1 MKMKKLVALCKR
13 TGIFRLFDKIG
24 EGGELLGQWMGDGY
38 AAYPL
43 NGIPVLDEETL
54 CAVFDITEKQ
64 REKFSIRR
72 VEMPETVN
80 FDDTDPAERLITEDD
95 VSIIY
100 SGIEVKPLKTRSGII
115 FIQSKYLSPLE
126 DVLEVTQL
134 FERQTPDGLS
144 YIVAKTGLLIAA
156 VIFPYS
162 VVDDRFVDRLEE
174 ITEACR
180 RALNTQQNIRPAEQD
195 TDQTQIF

>member
-72 VEMPETVN
+72 VEMP
-80 FDDTDPAERLITEDD
+80 
-95 VSIIY
+95 
-100 SGIEVKPLKTRSGII
+100 
-115 FIQSKYLSPLE
+115 
-126 DVLEVTQL
+126 
-134 FERQTPDGLS
+134 
-144 YIVAKTGLLIAA
+144 
-156 VIFPYS
+156 
-162 VVDDRFVDRLEE
+162 
-174 ITEACR
+174 
-180 RALNTQQNIRPAEQD
+180 
-195 TDQTQIF
+195 